1 MHGNLPWGLVLS
13 VLACHSHLDT
23 QQAWAYICSVNDRP
37 SEQMVQVL
45 YIWDMLLSS
54 VDNSPCASI
63 RVYVICWCIEQC
75 QEYGIWFYLSH
86 WWDFLTDIGTF
97 NEVEILELD
106 QKQMACFAVWV
117 PTFFAGV
124 HKNGRK
130 YQIQKTMANPNVKE
144 GATVSSWVK
153 IWKTLMLAR
162 SSNDSLLWEYHT
174 CTV

>member
-75 QEYGIWFYLSH
+75 QEYGIWFYLSD
-86 WWDFLTDIGTF
+86 WLEFLTWYFGHWYLQWSGNIGAWPEEDGMF
-97 NEVEILELD
+97 CC
-106 QKQMACFAVWV
+106 MGWV

-144 GATVSSWVK
+144 GAIVSSWVK
-153 IWKTLMLAR
+153 I
-162 SSNDSLLWEYHT
+162 
-174 CTV
+174 

>member
-63 RVYVICWCIEQC
+63 RLYIIWWCIEQC
-75 QEYGIWFYLSH
+75 REYWMVSRTRKVQRQPCLIQNMRREETSIALFCHRIWVYGDYLLMCGS
-86 WWDFLTDIGTF
+86 I
-97 NEVEILELD
+97 EITCRIYIHY
-106 QKQMACFAVWV
+106 M
-117 PTFFAGV
+117 
-124 HKNGRK
+124 
-130 YQIQKTMANPNVKE
+130 
-144 GATVSSWVK
+144 
-153 IWKTLMLAR
+153 
-162 SSNDSLLWEYHT
+162 
-174 CTV
+174 CTVYCTYELM